1 MPIGGIFRSVLNPI
15 NLGQLA
21 AGPAGWASLAMRA
34 VVTNIAQ
41 SVIQRIGQ
49 QLGVPQPFINMAQQL
64 AGDRMGNPFRQIGA
78 DGSLRSIAE
87 TFGMSSRTLGAIE
100 RSADSISRMLTD
112 SILREMGDQANA
124 VERRGRS
131 RAEGAGEGGSRSF
144 LMAIAEALGAA
155 ADDKMNQ
162 MYDLAQ
168 QIKDQTQSNTQFVE
182 GLGSKPSN
190 GDMLRAQNNQT
201 KLGTLNSQ
209 FQAVSQ
215 ELSILQNVI
224 SNSLKTIGEAQS
236 TVARKN

>member
-1 MPIGGIFRSVLNPI
+1 MLGGVFRSLVNPI
-15 NLGQLA
+15 NLLQLA

-49 QLGVPQPFINMAQQL
+49 QLGIPQPFIDTAQQMI
-64 AGDRMGNPFRQIGA
+64 GNRMGNPFQQFGG
-78 DGSLRSIAE
+78 DGSLRSIADA
-87 TFGMSSRTLGAIE
+87 FGMSSRTLGAIE
-100 RSADSISRMLTD
+100 RSADTISRMLTD
-112 SILREMGDQANA
+112 NILREMGDQAGA
-124 VERRGRS
+124 IERRAGS
-131 RAEGAGEGGSRSF
+131 RGDSARGGGSRSF

-162 MYDLAQ
+162 MYGLAQ
-168 QIKDQTQSNTQFVE
+168 QIKDQTASNTQFVE
-182 GLGSKPSN
+182 GLGSKPSA
-190 GDMLRAQNNQT
+190 GDQLRASNNQT

-224 SNSLKTIGEAQS
+224 STSLKTIGEAQS
-236 TVARKN
+236 TVARKS